1 MELIKT
7 SLRWIAVIPASVVAS
22 LLVYALIRL
31 GDALFAMLWGLHGYQ
46 NFFLDAIAHVAFG
59 FSFVSAGAYVAP
71 KFKPKVAIFLGVI
84 AVLFIASMALLSTTT
99 YDVFWKSLS
108 FWKELFYNIATIAGS
123 IYAIRTMSDEIRYSL
138 LPKSKPKS
146 KPMHYSYWKE

>member
-22 LLVYALIRL
+22 LLVYTLLRL
-31 GDALFAMLWGLHGYQ
+31 SDALFAMRWGLNGYQ
-46 NFFLDAIAHVAFG
+46 DFFLEVIAHAALG
-59 FSFVSAGAYVAP
+59 FSFVFAGAYVAP

-84 AVLFIASMALLSTTT
+84 AVLFIASIALLSATT

-108 FWKELFYNIATIAGS
+108 FWKGLFYHIATIAGS
-123 IYAIRTMSDEIRYSL
+123 IYAIGAMSDEI
-138 LPKSKPKS
+138 
-146 KPMHYSYWKE
+146 